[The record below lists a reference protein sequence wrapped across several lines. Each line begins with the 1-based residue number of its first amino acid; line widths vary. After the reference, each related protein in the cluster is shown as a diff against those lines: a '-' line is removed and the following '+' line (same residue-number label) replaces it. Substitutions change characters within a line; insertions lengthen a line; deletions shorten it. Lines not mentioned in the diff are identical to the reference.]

1 MAKKGS
7 NKQANIILGLNMTQ
21 LQKGLR
27 TAQAKLKRFG
37 KSMSR
42 FGASMSRSVTL
53 PLVGAAVAG
62 IKMASDL
69 EKSFA
74 KIENLVGVT
83 GPVLEGFKEKLRD
96 ISTETATSQRSLA
109 DALFVIT
116 SAGIRSAKALDIL
129 TQSAKSSQVGMGETE
144 SIARGITCAMN
155 SYAKS
160 GLTAARSADVMMAIV
175 REGNLVAEDLA
186 PTLGRVTGMAAELG
200 ISFEELGANIATF
213 TRLGVPTEEAVTG
226 LRGVMAAVLKPT
238 KAAEE
243 VLASIGMT
251 SSDVRKKVGKEGL
264 HKTLMFLI
272 DALKG
277 NEKGLSAM
285 FGNVRALSNV
295 LGTAGAQGE
304 SYAKILDSITNSTGM
319 VDEAFENVSKTSAF
333 KFDEAIVA
341 LKNNAIELGVVM
353 LPMAVKI
360 VDGITNMVKGFR
372 DMSPPIKNATLVIAG
387 LAAALGPVAFMIGV
401 TSTSIANGIRLV
413 GDAIKKSNPY
423 ILAGT
428 LIITG
433 LVAVWTR
440 YNRISK
446 ASSAAMSANE
456 KSIRDNHS
464 EAKLLL
470 RTIESENISQDTRN
484 RLIEKFNRNFSKYGG
499 NLKTEEGAL
508 SNILEVKKKLNTAF
522 SDSLKDALIE
532 EKKAKIYK
540 EQYKTQKLLDASLT
554 RQENK
559 NKLVTKAIE
568 DQNSASE
575 KGNIEKFKAAK
586 KSEARNIK
594 AIEDET
600 TKQGKLTEKIEAA
613 TIAIEK
619 LNAAKSDY
627 KTPEELLEAE
637 RLAKEAAD
645 ALVKEQEVIDK
656 KAKKKHEA
664 SEDAREAQDKVD
676 QAKLEAV
683 DIQNEAE
690 LSLLDD
696 FEREKAER
704 EARYDKELATLKT
717 AGYTDFVAFE
727 KAFANDMAEI
737 DERAAEKALETQK
750 DRNDKYISAES
761 QFYLDVIELAKDAND
776 SWLST
781 MEAAGNAIEST
792 LVEAIKG
799 TLSTIGSYLVNG
811 QSAFSNYKLFI
822 LGLFADMAEALGTLA
837 IAMGVASLGIKK
849 ALMTLDP
856 SASIGAIAAGAA
868 LLVLAGVARANM
880 ANISESQSGAPAL
893 ASGGLAFGPTLAMVG
908 DNRNAS
914 IDPEVIAPLSKLKA
928 MMGGTGSQNITVTGR
943 LRGADLLISNER
955 AGRQRSRYRGF

>member
-1 MAKKGS
+1 MAKQGS

-27 TAQAKLKRFG
+27 TAQARLKRFG

-96 ISTETATSQRSLA
+96 ISTETAISQRSLA

-116 SAGIRSAKALDIL
+116 SAGIRSAEALDIL

-144 SIARGITCAMN
+144 AIARGITGAMN
-155 SYAKS
+155 SYAKA
-160 GLTAARSADVMMAIV
+160 GLTAARSADIMMAIV

-304 SYAKILDSITNSTGM
+304 SYKVILDSITNSTGM

-341 LKNNAIELGVVM
+341 LKNNAIELGATL
-353 LPMAVKI
+353 LPTVVKI
-360 VDGITNMVKGFR
+360 VDSITNMANSFR
-372 DMSPPIKNATLVIAG
+372 DMNPVTQKTIMTIGALVAAMGPLASIIGSTSLVISSGIKLIGTAIASSNPIMIATTLLITG
-387 LAAALGPVAFMIGV
+387 FLAAMAILRASFGD
-401 TSTSIANGIRLV
+401 ST
-413 GDAIKKSNPY
+413 K
-423 ILAGT
+423 
-428 LIITG
+428 
-433 LVAVWTR
+433 
-440 YNRISK
+440 
-446 ASSAAMSANE
+446 AMSANE
-456 KSIRDNHS
+456 RSIRNNHS

-470 RTIESENISQDTRN
+470 KTIKSENISQDTRN
-484 RLIEKFNRNFSKYGG
+484 RLIEKFNRNFGQYGG

-508 SNILEVKKKLNTAF
+508 SNILEVQNKLNKAF
-522 SDSLKDALIE
+522 SDRLKDTLIE
-532 EKKAKIYK
+532 EQKAKIFEEQLKNQKALEASDEKMIDLISQKADRTK
-540 EQYKTQKLLDASLT
+540 ELNELL
-554 RQENK
+554 K
-559 NKLVTKAIE
+559 NKTKEDRDKAFNVGMRDILHDIE
-568 DQNSASE
+568 SE
-575 KGNIEKFKAAK
+575 T
-586 KSEARNIK
+586 SLQDR
-594 AIEDET
+594 
-600 TKQGKLTEKIEAA
+600 LTQSINKA
-613 TIAIEK
+613 TIAIDA
-619 LNAAKSDY
+619 LNKKKSEY

-645 ALVKEQEVIDK
+645 ALAKEQEKIDK
-656 KAKKKHEA
+656 KAKKDLEA
-664 SEDAREAQDKVD
+664 ANTARVAKDKVD
-676 QAKLEAV
+676 QAKLEAIE
-683 DIQNEAE
+683 IQNEAE

-696 FEREKAER
+696 FEREKVER
-704 EARYDKELATLKT
+704 EARYQKELATLT
-717 AGYTDFVAFE
+717 LAGYTDFKDFKE
-727 KAFANDMAEI
+727 EFAKDMAEI
-737 DERAAEKALETQK
+737 DERASEKALETQK

-776 SWLST
+776 SWLDT

-799 TLSTIGSYLVNG
+799 TLSTIGAYLVNG
-811 QSAFSNYKLFI
+811 KSAFSNYKLFI
-822 LGLFADMAEALGTLA
+822 LGLFADMAEALGSLA
-837 IAMGVASLGIKK
+837 IAMGVASLGIK
-849 ALMTLDP
+849 ASLMTLDP

-868 LLVLAGVARANM
+868 LLVLAGVARASM
-880 ANISESQSGAPAL
+880 ANISESHAPAL

-908 DNRNAS
+908 DNRNAT

-928 MMGGTGSQNITVTGR
+928 MIGDTGSQNVIVTGR
-943 LRGADLLISNER
+943 LSGSDLLISNER

>member
-1 MAKKGS
+1 MAKQGS

-69 EKSFA
+69 EKAFA

-144 SIARGITCAMN
+144 AIARGITGAMN
-155 SYAKS
+155 SYAKA
-160 GLTAARSADVMMAIV
+160 GLTAARSADIMMAIV

-243 VLASIGMT
+243 VLSSIGMT

-341 LKNNAIELGVVM
+341 LKNNAIELGEVL
-353 LPMAVKI
+353 LPTAVKI
-360 VDGITNMVKGFR
+360 IDVITDMVKGFR
-372 DMSPPIKNATLVIAG
+372 DMSPALRDATIVVSG
-387 LAAALGPVAFMIGV
+387 LAAALGPLAFMIGA
-401 TSTSIANGIRLV
+401 TSKSIASGIDLV
-413 GDAIKKSNPY
+413 GKAITRSNPY
-423 ILAGT
+423 LLAAS
-428 LIITG
+428 IAITG
-433 LVAVWTR
+433 LIAVMAR
-440 YNRISK
+440 QNSLFK
-446 ASSAAMSANE
+446 KSSTAMSANE
-456 KSIRDNHS
+456 KSIRNNHS

-470 RTIESENISQDTRN
+470 RTIQSENISQDTRN
-484 RLIEKFNRNFSKYGG
+484 RLIEKFNRNFGQYGG
-499 NLKTEEGAL
+499 NLVTEEGAL
-508 SNILEVKKKLNTAF
+508 SNILDVKKKLNTAF
-522 SDSLKDALIE
+522 RDSLNDTLVE
-532 EKKAKIYK
+532 EKKTKIFN
-540 EQYKTQKLLDASLT
+540 EQYETQKLLDASLT

-559 NKLVTKAIE
+559 SKLLAIAIE
-568 DQNSASE
+568 AQNSLDA
-575 KGNIEKFKAAK
+575 KGNIEKFNAAK
-586 KSEARNIK
+586 KSEALNLK
-594 AIEDET
+594 AV
-600 TKQGKLTEKIEAA
+600 KTEEKIQERLKKKIEAA

-627 KTPEELLEAE
+627 KTPEELLDAE
-637 RLAKEAAD
+637 KLAEEAAD
-645 ALVKEQEVIDK
+645 AASAAQEVIDT
-656 KAKKKHEA
+656 KAKNKHEA
-664 SEDAREAQDKVD
+664 ANREKEVQKKVD
-676 QAKLEAV
+676 KAKLEAV
-683 DIQNEAE
+683 EIQNEAE

-704 EARYDKELATLKT
+704 NARYQKELATLT
-717 AGYTDFVAFE
+717 LAGYTDFEALKKE
-727 KAFANDMAEI
+727 FANDMAEI
-737 DERAAEKALETQK
+737 DERASEKAL
-750 DRNDKYISAES
+750 
-761 QFYLDVIELAKDAND
+761 
-776 SWLST
+776 
-781 MEAAGNAIEST
+781 
-792 LVEAIKG
+792 
-799 TLSTIGSYLVNG
+799 
-811 QSAFSNYKLFI
+811 
-822 LGLFADMAEALGTLA
+822 
-837 IAMGVASLGIKK
+837 
-849 ALMTLDP
+849 
-856 SASIGAIAAGAA
+856 
-868 LLVLAGVARANM
+868 
-880 ANISESQSGAPAL
+880 
-893 ASGGLAFGPTLAMVG
+893 
-908 DNRNAS
+908 
-914 IDPEVIAPLSKLKA
+914 
-928 MMGGTGSQNITVTGR
+928 
-943 LRGADLLISNER
+943 
-955 AGRQRSRYRGF
+955 

>member
-1 MAKKGS
+1 MAKQGS

-69 EKSFA
+69 EKAFA

-144 SIARGITCAMN
+144 AIARGITGAMN
-155 SYAKS
+155 SYAKA
-160 GLTAARSADVMMAIV
+160 GLTAARSADIMMAIV

-243 VLASIGMT
+243 VLSSIGMT

-341 LKNNAIELGVVM
+341 LKNNSIELGATL
-353 LPMAVKI
+353 LPTVVKI
-360 VDGITNMVKGFR
+360 VDSITNMASSFR
-372 DMSPPIKNATLVIAG
+372 DMNPVTQKTIMTIGALVAAMGPLASIIGSTSLVISSGIKLIGTAIASSNAIMLVSTLVITGFVGAM
-387 LAAALGPVAFMIGV
+387 ALLSSHFSS
-401 TSTSIANGIRLV
+401 ST
-413 GDAIKKSNPY
+413 KS
-423 ILAGT
+423 
-428 LIITG
+428 
-433 LVAVWTR
+433 
-440 YNRISK
+440 
-446 ASSAAMSANE
+446 MSANE
-456 KSIRDNHS
+456 RGIRNNHS

-470 RTIESENISQDTRN
+470 ETIKNENISQDTRN
-484 RLIEKFNRNFSKYGG
+484 RLIEKFNRNFGQYGG

-508 SNILEVKKKLNTAF
+508 SNILEVQNKLNKAF
-522 SDSLKDALIE
+522 SDRLKDTLAE
-532 EKKAKIYK
+532 EKKKKIFD
-540 EQYKTQKLLDASLT
+540 EQLQAQKDL
-554 RQENK
+554 E
-559 NKLVTKAIE
+559 
-568 DQNSASE
+568 ASE
-575 KGNIEKFKAAK
+575 YRVAKELKKQAAAQKELDRLKSKEPKYLAKQRAQSRIIARTSLEIANQEDVQEGLNKSINEGALAIDALNK
-586 KSEARNIK
+586 K
-594 AIEDET
+594 
-600 TKQGKLTEKIEAA
+600 L
-613 TIAIEK
+613 
-619 LNAAKSDY
+619 SDY
-627 KTPEELLEAE
+627 KTPEELLDAE
-637 RLAKEAAD
+637 KLAKEAAD
-645 ALVKEQEVIDK
+645 AAAAAQDVIDK
-656 KAKKKHEA
+656 KAKKDLEA
-664 SEDAREAQDKVD
+664 ANTARETQDTVD
-676 QAKLEAV
+676 KAKLEAIE
-683 DIQNEAE
+683 IQNEAE

-704 EARYDKELATLKT
+704 NARYQKELATLT
-717 AGYTDFVAFE
+717 LAGYTDFEALKKE
-727 KAFANDMAEI
+727 FANDMAEI
-737 DERAAEKALETQK
+737 DERASEKALKTQK

-761 QFYLDVIELAKDAND
+761 QFYLDVVELAKDAND

-799 TLSTIGSYLVNG
+799 TLTTIGSYLVNG
-811 QSAFSNYKLFI
+811 KSAFSNYKLFI
-822 LGLFADMAEALGTLA
+822 LGLFADMAEALGSLA
-837 IAMGVASLGIKK
+837 IAMGVASLGIK
-849 ALMTLDP
+849 ASLMTLDT

-868 LLVLAGVARANM
+868 LLVLAGVARASM
-880 ANISESQSGAPAL
+880 ANISESHAPAL

-908 DNRNAS
+908 DNRNAT

-928 MMGGTGSQNITVTGR
+928 MIGDTGSQNVIVTGR
-943 LRGADLLISNER
+943 LSGSDLLISNER